1 MVSTPIPIPTPIDQ
15 LMNSHQILLAINPLK
30 QFVIRIEM
38 LIFSIGT
45 AGNQHGRVT
54 ELTRSNKV
62 QLIENQQIVE

>member
-1 MVSTPIPIPTPIDQ
+1 MQV
-15 LMNSHQILLAINPLK
+15 
-30 QFVIRIEM
+30 EM
-38 LIFSIGT
+38 LIFNIGN

>member
-1 MVSTPIPIPTPIDQ
+1 M
-15 LMNSHQILLAINPLK
+15 
-30 QFVIRIEM
+30 RIEM
-38 LIFSIGT
+38 LIFSIGN